1 MSDTTKTAYD
11 IERRAYESQIERL
24 LGIAEAHRPVIE
36 RDPVRY
42 YAMAMDSV
50 LEMRSYIEEIEEAA
64 AKLHTVSVYPG
75 HEKPTESTV
84 EIDAQEYAR
93 FQRVMAVIRRGPV
106 KAPPKAST
114 VQ

>member
-1 MSDTTKTAYD
+1 MSDSNKTAYD

-64 AKLHTVSVYPG
+64 AKIHTVSTDPRR
-75 HEKPTESTV
+75 EQPPERTV
-84 EIDAQEYAR
+84 EVDAQEYAR
-93 FQRVMAVIRRGPV
+93 FQRVMAVIRRGPM
-106 KAPPKAST
+106 KASAKAST